1 MAFFQGSLSR
11 ESLHM
16 KLKSYIGPALALL
29 GVGFMA
35 AGVWRGELEIIFS
48 KAIRVCL
55 ECIGIG

>member
-29 GVGFMA
+29 GAGFMA
-35 AGVWRGELEIIFS
+35 AGVWRG
-48 KAIRVCL
+48 
-55 ECIGIG
+55 